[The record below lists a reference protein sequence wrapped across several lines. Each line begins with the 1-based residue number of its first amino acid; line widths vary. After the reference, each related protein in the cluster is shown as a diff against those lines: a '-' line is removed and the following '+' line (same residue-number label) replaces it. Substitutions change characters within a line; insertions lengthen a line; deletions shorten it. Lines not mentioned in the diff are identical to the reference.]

1 MSFCS
6 HTLNCKSY
14 FPNKSRV
21 RRSKNPCTW
30 NEREYYRIIW
40 STRSS
45 GIHEF
50 FWLLTGCWF
59 YRHHRHYCPSPPPNA
74 VMLFIKF
81 DRMINER
88 QKYLKTEQ
96 NTEKKENYKPYA
108 SQVNRA
114 ASVHKRLLVNC
125 LKFDCKHFAS
135 QSVCQKK
142 KNEHTPF
149 IWRRCKP
156 SHFRIHSRPIKRN
169 PLKASLFQIHLY
181 SQKWLACNLSPTF
194 FFKCRTKN
202 EIKIKLTLTNS
213 SLFPFFSICR
223 YGYITKC

>member
-21 RRSKNPCTW
+21 RRSKTPCTW

-135 QSVCQKK
+135 QSVCQKRK
-142 KNEHTPF
+142 KWAYPVHLTTMQTIAFSNPF
-149 IWRRCKP
+149 KANKKKP
-156 SHFRIHSRPIKRN
+156 IKSVTLSNSFILTKMTCMQFKSHFFFQMQNKKRN
-169 PLKASLFQIHLY
+169 
-181 SQKWLACNLSPTF
+181 
-194 FFKCRTKN
+194 KN
-202 EIKIKLTLTNS
+202 KIN
-213 SLFPFFSICR
+213 ID
-223 YGYITKC
+223 